1 MRFLNFSKLMTL
13 AGIGFLFSIPTEASA
28 QFPTFDIAAIKE
40 GITSNLELV
49 KQSKIVTEAT
59 ATAGKINAGIGNA
72 KASMSKFAGDNLAK
86 AQEKMEKIQKEKER
100 LEKKK
105 EKYEKYKEQLEEK
118 KKQLEE
124 AKARVEQAK
133 QTVNDAKDKVN
144 DVREKVNDVKDM
156 AADVKELAGD
166 IKSEAQSKV
175 GAAKKSAGIASDN
188 RTSVPVP
195 TSDNKIYEEPEIS
208 AEPAVAEE
216 AAVEASGEEAE
227 EAATSEEGT
236 EPSAEELKAEESAL
250 IKEKAALEVDAMLA
264 KTPEEKAAIEAKKA
278 VLDEKIQAFD
288 ARKEAAKAAGTS
300 AGEPEKASAGK
311 GRRPFG
317 TDALKNKKDDSEAQK
332 PKSAEKESS
341 AEKENETQSHRAKI
355 LDGETSTKMEIPE
368 AHRPKILDG
377 ETSTKMEIP
386 ESHRPKILDEAE
398 KSGAAK
404 SSGGFR
410 KRARSADLNM
420 LSKQRFARSFEERL
434 AFGQLNDEEI
444 PDGMQDGVFILSD
457 RMATECG
464 INVKDLEDPQVID
477 DCIKKLVALKTNK
490 VASTAAEGQA
500 VYNAIMQETV
510 NALIAESMNQ
520 KNVAA
525 TYEEN
530 VLKKLEEDIANAK
543 NSRDDTSGLTMT
555 NKEHQFLLNRILTVY
570 AASVSLNALQQ
581 VGGFDSSYYSQ
592 DGSESGEGE

>member
-144 DVREKVNDVKDM
+144 DVKEKVNDAKDM

-175 GAAKKSAGIASDN
+175 GAAKETAGIASGG
-188 RTSVPVP
+188 RASVPVP

-208 AEPAVAEE
+208 AEPTVAEE
-216 AAVEASGEEAE
+216 ANVEESGEEAE
-227 EAATSEEGT
+227 EAAASEEGT

-264 KTPEEKAAIEAKKA
+264 KTPEEKAAVEAKKA
-278 VLDEKIQAFD
+278 VLDEKIQTFD

-300 AGEPEKASAGK
+300 SGEPEKASAGK

-355 LDGETSTKMEIPE
+355 LDGETSTKMEV
-368 AHRPKILDG
+368 
-377 ETSTKMEIP
+377 P

-420 LSKQRFARSFEERL
+420 LSKQRFARGFEEKL
-434 AFGQLNDEEI
+434 AFGQLSDEEM

-510 NALIAESMNQ
+510 NALIAEGMNQ

-530 VLKKLEEDIANAK
+530 VLDKLEKDIANAK

-555 NKEHQFLLNRILTVY
+555 NKELQFLLNRILTIY
-570 AASVSLNALQQ
+570 AASLSLDALQQ

-592 DGSESGEGE
+592 DGSEGGEGE